1 MKFSHNKP
9 NSEPAINKFIEMKHP
24 IPFLEPNCLYLMPSM
39 PEEVAVSINQM
50 LTDMMDVDEKPDD
63 IFKDY
68 TCIYLQKT
76 PLQYYVNFKPAIIEE
91 GYNVLL
97 PLNNYNIGLYKYLM
111 ARIEG
116 NNVKSQIRHLINI
129 SEHFATANL
138 YKLVLTKIHDK
149 PDEIIDF
156 LPRQYT
162 GKIIEDLCTGPMT
175 MFCGE
180 GYGNKRHLQNFREIL
195 DITAATITFL
205 QKQKMQKRMVENVNK
220 IRKNND
226 VEADTELRLMLK
238 NVPIEYFIEMLKNLS
253 KSQLIKASECFN
265 PQIYAGY
272 SPLRFEI
279 CRPSE
284 MPGYELPK
292 NKKIKNIGTY
302 MLFISNGQTFEPV
315 VFSYKSSFIV
325 YLIYLI
331 DRFKKKD
338 SIEPIDML
346 DKERENEYY
355 KLYNIIYPN
364 HTDEAKNSYFSL
376 TSEFKKDSKERRKKR
391 LGDCYADIK
400 VCVGDICHYMGEIIN
415 PHIIENAGDHLAT
428 MPNKIHIPYELL
440 L

>member
-9 NSEPAINKFIEMKHP
+9 NSEPAINKFIEMEHP
-24 IPFLEPNCLYLMPSM
+24 IPFLETNRFYLMPSM
-39 PEEVAVSINQM
+39 PEEVAESINQT

-68 TCIYLQKT
+68 TCIHLQKP
-76 PLQYYVNFKPAIIEE
+76 PLLDSVVFKPAIMDE

-97 PLNNYNIGLYKYLM
+97 PLNNYNIGSYQYLM
-111 ARIEG
+111 AKIED
-116 NNVKSQIRHLINI
+116 NDVKSQISQIINI
-129 SEHFATANL
+129 ADNCARRNL
-138 YKLVLTKIHDK
+138 LKLVQIKKHKMRKEFIG
-149 PDEIIDF
+149 F
-156 LPRQYT
+156 LSPQVL
-162 GKIIEDLCTGPMT
+162 GKITKDFYTGPMT

-180 GYGNKRHLQNFREIL
+180 GNKFVRRFPHFKRIQ
-195 DITAATITFL
+195 DITVATLDFL

-226 VEADTELRLMLK
+226 VEADTELRLMLR
-238 NVPIEYFIEMLKNLS
+238 NVPIEFFIEMLKKLS

-265 PQIYAGY
+265 PQIYAEV

-279 CRPSE
+279 CKPSE
-284 MPGYELPK
+284 MQGFELPK

-302 MLFISNGQTFEPV
+302 MLFISNGYTFVPV
-315 VFSYKSSFIV
+315 YFSYKSSFIV

-346 DKERENEYY
+346 VKERENEYY

-391 LGDCYADIK
+391 LVDCYADIK
-400 VCVGDICHYMGEIIN
+400 VCVGDICHYMGDIIN
-415 PHIIENAGDHLAT
+415 PHIIENAGDHLTT

>member
-9 NSEPAINKFIEMKHP
+9 NSEPVKYKFIEMEHP
-24 IPFLEPNCLYLMPSM
+24 FLFLEPNRLYLMPSM
-39 PEEVAVSINQM
+39 PEEVAVSINQT
-50 LTDMMDVDEKPDD
+50 LADMMDVDEKPDD

-68 TCIYLQKT
+68 TCIHLQKP
-76 PLQYYVNFKPAIIEE
+76 PLLDYFVFKTAIMDE

-97 PLNNYNIGLYKYLM
+97 PVNNYNIGLYEYLM

-116 NNVKSQIRHLINI
+116 NDVNSQISQIINI
-129 SEHFATANL
+129 ADSCAKSNL
-138 YKLVLTKIHDK
+138 LKLVRIKK
-149 PDEIIDF
+149 PKKGEKFTGIIPPQVF
-156 LPRQYT
+156 
-162 GKIIEDLCTGPMT
+162 GKIIKSLYTGSMT
-175 MFCGE
+175 LFCGK
-180 GYGNKRHLQNFREIL
+180 GKKSVRRFSHFKEIQ
-195 DITAATITFL
+195 DITVATLDFL

-220 IRKNND
+220 LRKNND

-238 NVPIEYFIEMLKNLS
+238 NVPIEFVIEMLKNLS
-253 KSQLIKASECFN
+253 KSQLIKASECLDSQN
-265 PQIYAGY
+265 YAKN
-272 SPLRFEI
+272 SHLRFEI
-279 CRPSE
+279 CKPSE
-284 MPGYELPK
+284 MQGFELPK

-315 VFSYKSSFIV
+315 DFNYKSSFIV

-346 DKERENEYY
+346 DKEREIEYY

-364 HTDEAKNSYFSL
+364 HTDEAKSSYFSL

-400 VCVGDICHYMGEIIN
+400 VCVGSVCHNMGEIIN

>member
-9 NSEPAINKFIEMKHP
+9 NSEPAISKFIEMEHP
-24 IPFLEPNCLYLMPSM
+24 IPYLEPNCLYLMPSM
-39 PEEVAVSINQM
+39 PEEVAVRINQT
-50 LTDMMDVDEKPDD
+50 LADITDKDENPDD
-63 IFKDY
+63 LFNAYTYIHLRNLPFSDTVIFKS
-68 TCIYLQKT
+68 
-76 PLQYYVNFKPAIIEE
+76 AIMEK

-97 PLNNYNIGLYKYLM
+97 PLNSYNIGPYKYLM
-111 ARIEG
+111 ARIGE
-116 NNVKSQIRHLINI
+116 NDVKSQIRQII
-129 SEHFATANL
+129 ETSEE
-138 YKLVLTKIHDK
+138 LTKECLARMILEKIKNKEMDIEDILPPK
-149 PDEIIDF
+149 AFEKLPMFF
-156 LPRQYT
+156 LPTVGCSAKSCMDLEFPDFKGIT
-162 GKIIEDLCTGPMT
+162 GGCLAGMIGFVGKP
-175 MFCGE
+175 
-180 GYGNKRHLQNFREIL
+180 N
-195 DITAATITFL
+195 
-205 QKQKMQKRMVENVNK
+205 MQKRMVENVKKLNK
-220 IRKNND
+220 SND
-226 VEADTELRLMLK
+226 VRAVEELRVMLR
-238 NVPIEYFIEMLKNLS
+238 NVPTEYLIEMLKKFS
-253 KSQLIKASECFN
+253 TSQLIKASECLD
-265 PQIYAGY
+265 PQTYAKK
-272 SPLRFEI
+272 SHLRFEI
-279 CRPSE
+279 CKPSE
-284 MPGYELPK
+284 MPEYELPK

-331 DRFKKKD
+331 DRFKEKD

-364 HTDEAKNSYFSL
+364 HTDEAKSSYFSL

-400 VCVGDICHYMGEIIN
+400 VCVGSVCHNMGEIIN